1 MTKKRQIEQPKRE
14 VPRRQLSRW
23 QQQKRRERIIRGIGI
38 SIIAAVLGIVGVGWY
53 ITQYQPLHQ
62 TVIKVNDTRFN
73 MDYYVEALAFYGGGQ
88 PVYLYTSQVVT
99 VIERNELIR
108 QEAEG
113 LGITVSNDAVEEELK
128 RHNPPFND
136 VHRAELRSQLL
147 LGELRDEYFEQ
158 QVPLFAGQRHIMA
171 MLLESESQ
179 ATEVR
184 ARLERGEGFG
194 ELAGELSLEGLSKA
208 KNGDLGWHPRD
219 VLAELLATAIPGE
232 YAFGADVGVLSQP
245 IYDEAIIKGV
255 GYWLVEVLERREDSD
270 EAHVRAIMLGSE
282 QEAQAVKARLEAGD
296 DFADL
301 AEELSRHDASKGSGG
316 DLGWLT
322 PGMMS
327 PAFAE
332 FVVDSEVGGLSE
344 PIRDDAVVTTEG
356 YWLLMVLDKD
366 DNREIS
372 NDDRDLLKGMAL
384 NEWLSSLWDDPEN
397 EIDDSYL
404 DDEKKAWAVEKAMG
418 S

>member
-14 VPRRQLSRW
+14 VTRRQLSRW
-23 QQQKRRERIIRGIGI
+23 QQQQRRERIIRRIGI
-38 SIIAAVLGIVGVGWY
+38 SIIVAVLGIVGVGWY
-53 ITQYQPLHQ
+53 ITHYQPLLQ
-62 TVIKVNDTRFN
+62 TVIKVNDTKFN
-73 MDYYVEALAFYGGGQ
+73 MDYYVEALAFYSAGQ
-88 PVYLYTSQVVT
+88 PVYLYASEVVID
-99 VIERNELIR
+99 IERNELIR

-128 RHNPPFND
+128 SHDPPFNN
-136 VHRAELRSQLL
+136 VHRAEIRSRML

-158 QVPLFAGQRHIMA
+158 RVPLFAEQRHIMA

-184 ARLERGEGFG
+184 ARLESGEGFG
-194 ELAGELSLEGLSKA
+194 ELAGELSLEGLSQA
-208 KNGDLGWHPRD
+208 TNGDLGWHSRD

-245 IYDEAIIKGV
+245 IYDEEIIKGV

-270 EAHVRAIMLGSE
+270 EAHVRVIMLGSE
-282 QEAQAVKARLEAGD
+282 QEAQVVKVRLEAGD
-296 DFADL
+296 DFATL
-301 AEELSRHDASKGSGG
+301 AEELSQHEASKGSGG
-316 DLGWLT
+316 DLDWLT

-327 PAFAE
+327 PALAE
-332 FVVDSEVGGLSE
+332 FVVDSEVEEVSE
-344 PIRDDAVVTTEG
+344 PIRDDVVVTTEG
-356 YWLLMVLDKD
+356 YWLLRVLDKD
-366 DNREIS
+366 DNGEIS
-372 NDDRDLLKGMAL
+372 NDDRDLLKSMAL
-384 NEWLSSLWDDPEN
+384 NEWFSALWDDPEN